1 MSLEHILV
9 SDGLGE
15 NTIETCSW
23 RVVSTNKKLVAATW
37 WKVMVD
43 HKALEALLTRV
54 QLPNFW
60 GRRQMYFWLLRVYED
75 LCVCIAK
82 GKGKTFHMI
91 KLTDDW
97 AVWTNKI
104 LLDKPPWARWIWI
117 WHLMICNKDGT
128 AGTAVAHCSHF
139 LQWCLYLY
147 YNKTLV

>member
-54 QLPNFW
+54 QLPNF
-60 GRRQMYFWLLRVYED
+60 
-75 LCVCIAK
+75 
-82 GKGKTFHMI
+82 
-91 KLTDDW
+91 
-97 AVWTNKI
+97 
-104 LLDKPPWARWIWI
+104 
-117 WHLMICNKDGT
+117 
-128 AGTAVAHCSHF
+128 
-139 LQWCLYLY
+139 
-147 YNKTLV
+147 